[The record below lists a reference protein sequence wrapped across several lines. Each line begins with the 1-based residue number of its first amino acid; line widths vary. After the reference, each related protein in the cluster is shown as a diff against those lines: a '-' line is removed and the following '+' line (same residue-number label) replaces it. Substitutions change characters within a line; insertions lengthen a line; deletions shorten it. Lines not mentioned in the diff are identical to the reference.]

1 MSLGLLLL
9 LLYFIF
15 RPKVNKLQE
24 ILKKWGSSSRTLL
37 LLLLLLLCVNIRELK
52 RKRYTS
58 KR

>member
-37 LLLLLLLCVNIRELK
+37 LLLLLLCVNIRELK